1 MRNTNKILIAIA
13 FVALLSSCVTPVLKS
28 VAYKKLYAESPKTIL
43 IMPPINKSTNV
54 EAKEYFH
61 STLSVPLANQGYYV
75 IPPFLSM
82 EILKK
87 ESAYNSELFVGTPLE
102 KFGEIF
108 GADAVLFT
116 TIHKWSK
123 NALFAEVTVDIEY
136 TLKSTKT
143 NNVLYT
149 RRGTIVY
156 DASSSAGKNS
166 SNPLLGLAVSMAAS
180 AVKTAATDYTM
191 VARKC
196 NAYTLSDL
204 PTGKYHSKFKID
216 GKENAG
222 SKTFKATIR

>member
-1 MRNTNKILIAIA
+1 MRNINKSLIA
-13 FVALLSSCVTPVLKS
+13 VAIVTLLSSCVTPVLKS
-28 VAYKKLYAESPKTIL
+28 VAYKKLYSEAPKTIL

-87 ESAYNSELFVGTPLE
+87 ESAYNSELFVGTPLD

-108 GADAVLFT
+108 GADALLFT

-123 NALFAEVTVDIEY
+123 NALFASVTVEIEY

-143 NNVLYT
+143 NEVLYT
-149 RRGTIVY
+149 RRGTITY
-156 DASSSAGKNS
+156 DASSNS
-166 SNPLLGLAVSMAAS
+166 SNSMLMNMAVS

-196 NAYTLSDL
+196 NAYTLFDL
-204 PTGKYHSKFKID
+204 PTGKYHTKYKLD

-222 SKTFKATIR
+222 AKTFKATVK

>member
-1 MRNTNKILIAIA
+1 MRNINKSLIAVTI
-13 FVALLSSCVTPVLKS
+13 VTLLSSCVTPVLKS
-28 VAYKKLYAESPKTIL
+28 VAYKKLYSEAPKTIL
-43 IMPPINKSTNV
+43 VMPPINKSTNV

-87 ESAYNSELFVGTPLE
+87 ESAYNSELFIGSPLE

-123 NALFAEVTVDIEY
+123 NALFSSVTVEIEY
-136 TLKSTKT
+136 SLKSTKT
-143 NNVLYT
+143 NEVLYT
-149 RRGTIVY
+149 RRGTITY
-156 DASSSAGKNS
+156 DASSNS
-166 SNPLLGLAVSMAAS
+166 SNSMLMNMAVSAI
-180 AVKTAATDYTM
+180 KTAATDYTM

-196 NAYTLSDL
+196 NAYTLYDL
-204 PTGKYHSKFKID
+204 PTGKYHTKYKID

-222 SKTFKATIR
+222 AKTFKATVR

>member
-1 MRNTNKILIAIA
+1 MRNTNKSLIAVA
-13 FVALLSSCVTPVLKS
+13 FIALLSSCVTPVLKS
-28 VAYKKLYAESPKTIL
+28 VAYKKLYSEAPKTIL

-87 ESAYNSELFVGTPLE
+87 ESAYNSELFVGNPLD

-123 NALFAEVTVDIEY
+123 NALLADVTVDVEY

-149 RRGTIVY
+149 RRGTIIY
-156 DASSSAGKNS
+156 DASVNSGSNSAAGFATS
-166 SNPLLGLAVSMAAS
+166 LIAS
-180 AVKTAATDYTM
+180 AIKTAATDYTM

-196 NAYTLSDL
+196 NVYTLSDL
-204 PTGKYHSKFKID
+204 PTGKYHTKYKID

-222 SKTFKATIR
+222 PKTFRANVR